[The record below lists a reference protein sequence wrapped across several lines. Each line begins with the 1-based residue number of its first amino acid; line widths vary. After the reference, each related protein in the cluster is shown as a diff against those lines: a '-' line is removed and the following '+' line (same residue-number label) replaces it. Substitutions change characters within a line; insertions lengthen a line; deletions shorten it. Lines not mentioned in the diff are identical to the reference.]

1 MDTVISVL
9 VVVALVAWGYW
20 NYRTSGPYYSN
31 QYSSKRP
38 PPNLTGFR
46 PKSGNAA
53 QDNSTI
59 QPMAEDP
66 RIEDV
71 ANPA

>member
-46 PKSGNAA
+46 PNSGNAE
-53 QDNSTI
+53 DNGTT

-66 RIEDV
+66 QIEDV
-71 ANPA
+71 SNPA

>member
-46 PKSGNAA
+46 PKSGNAE
-53 QDNSTI
+53 DNGTT

-66 RIEDV
+66 QIEDV
-71 ANPA
+71 SNPA